1 LFREIML
8 KHCDSE
14 FIFAPAFSDRT
25 FSNRRYL
32 SFIASA
38 FSSGRHRFRARL
50 RPEFSRKKHRMKR
63 IELDIVALSHSVT
76 QSHNYAVVLGE
87 RRGQRRL
94 PIVIG
99 SFEAQAIAVA
109 MERMVPNRPL
119 THDLFKNTLDT
130 FNIQLREVVIN
141 NLLDGIFYARL
152 VCVKNGEVYEIDS
165 RTSDA
170 IAMAVRFDCPIY
182 TYEFIL
188 EAAGVVLEEQEE
200 ESGAASPATGS
211 EAKRMPS
218 PKIESEALETLSVDA
233 LQRKLTEVLE
243 SEDYEMA
250 ARIRDELKRR
260 EQKG

>member
-1 LFREIML
+1 
-8 KHCDSE
+8 
-14 FIFAPAFSDRT
+14 
-25 FSNRRYL
+25 
-32 SFIASA
+32 
-38 FSSGRHRFRARL
+38 
-50 RPEFSRKKHRMKR
+50 MKR

-130 FNIQLREVVIN
+130 FDIQLREVVIN

-152 VCVKNGEVYEIDS
+152 VCMKNGEVFEIDS

-170 IAMAVRFDCPIY
+170 IAMAVRFECPIY
-182 TYEFIL
+182 TYDFIL
-188 EAAGVVLEEQEE
+188 EAAGVVLEDQEE
-200 ESGAASPATGS
+200 EGIQGGESGKMANVNLDSDT
-211 EAKRMPS
+211 
-218 PKIESEALETLSVDA
+218 LETLSADA
-233 LQRKLTEVLE
+233 LQRKLQEVLE

-250 ARIRDELKRR
+250 ARIRDVLTRR
-260 EQKG
+260 EACRLVKFFPGFPVLDWAAQTCMSKRQSLFRFFTLTPAAAALKTPWVFVLLRF

>member
-1 LFREIML
+1 
-8 KHCDSE
+8 
-14 FIFAPAFSDRT
+14 
-25 FSNRRYL
+25 
-32 SFIASA
+32 
-38 FSSGRHRFRARL
+38 
-50 RPEFSRKKHRMKR
+50 MKR

-130 FNIQLREVVIN
+130 FGVQLREVVIN
-141 NLLDGIFYARL
+141 NLVDGIFYARL
-152 VCVKNGEVYEIDS
+152 VCVKNGEPFEIDS

-182 TYEFIL
+182 TYDFIL
-188 EAAGVVLEEQEE
+188 EAAGVVLEEQDDDDATRSTGITQSQAPLV
-200 ESGAASPATGS
+200 ESDA
-211 EAKRMPS
+211 
-218 PKIESEALETLSVDA
+218 IETFTVDQ
-233 LQRKLTEVLE
+233 LQRKLQEVLE
-243 SEDYEMA
+243 QEDYEMA

-260 EQKG
+260 EA

>member
-1 LFREIML
+1 
-8 KHCDSE
+8 
-14 FIFAPAFSDRT
+14 
-25 FSNRRYL
+25 
-32 SFIASA
+32 
-38 FSSGRHRFRARL
+38 
-50 RPEFSRKKHRMKR
+50 MKR

-130 FNIQLREVVIN
+130 FNIELREVVIN

-152 VCVKNGEVYEIDS
+152 VCVKSGEVFEIDS

-182 TYEFIL
+182 TYDFIL
-188 EAAGVVLEEQEE
+188 EAAGVVLEDQEDDDNQ
-200 ESGAASPATGS
+200 ARTQQQAS
-211 EAKRMPS
+211 S
-218 PKIESEALETLSVDA
+218 PVLDPNALKTYTLEALQTR
-233 LQRKLTEVLE
+233 LQEVLE
-243 SEDYEMA
+243 AEDYEVA
-250 ARIRDELKRR
+250 ARIRDEIKRR
-260 EQKG
+260 EQKQ

>member
-1 LFREIML
+1 
-8 KHCDSE
+8 
-14 FIFAPAFSDRT
+14 
-25 FSNRRYL
+25 
-32 SFIASA
+32 
-38 FSSGRHRFRARL
+38 
-50 RPEFSRKKHRMKR
+50 MKR

-130 FNIQLREVVIN
+130 FGVQLREVVIN

-152 VCVKNGEVYEIDS
+152 VCVKNGETFEIDS

-182 TYEFIL
+182 TYDFIL
-188 EAAGVVLEEQEE
+188 EAAGVVLEEQDDDDTTR
-200 ESGAASPATGS
+200 GAITQSQVPLVETDA
-211 EAKRMPS
+211 
-218 PKIESEALETLSVDA
+218 IETFTVDQ
-233 LQRKLTEVLE
+233 LQRKLQEVLE
-243 SEDYEMA
+243 QEDYEMA
-250 ARIRDELKRR
+250 ARLRDELKRR
-260 EQKG
+260 EA

>member
-1 LFREIML
+1 
-8 KHCDSE
+8 
-14 FIFAPAFSDRT
+14 
-25 FSNRRYL
+25 
-32 SFIASA
+32 
-38 FSSGRHRFRARL
+38 
-50 RPEFSRKKHRMKR
+50 MKR

-130 FNIQLREVVIN
+130 FSIELREVVIN

-152 VCVKNGEVYEIDS
+152 VCVKNGEVFEIDS

-170 IAMAVRFDCPIY
+170 IAMAVRFDCPIF
-182 TYEFIL
+182 TYDFIL

-200 ESGAASPATGS
+200 EEGAVSAQQ
-211 EAKRMPS
+211 PS
-218 PKIESEALETLSVDA
+218 VPIIDTSTLETYSMEA
-233 LQRKLTEVLE
+233 LQRRLQEVLE
-243 SEDYEMA
+243 LEDYETA
-250 ARIRDELKRR
+250 AKIRDELKRR
-260 EQKG
+260 EQKS